1 MSKITL
7 EPNNSGTGTF
17 TIAAPNSNT
26 NRTLNL
32 PDEAGTALTD
42 ATDLEPQ
49 VKTATNATGSA
60 PIYACRAWVNFDG
73 TGTISIRDSG
83 NVSSITDR
91 GTGRYTVNFATD
103 MPDSNYSIQCNG
115 IERGA
120 GSSITG
126 THGVDNLG
134 GASPNFG
141 SAIYTTSAV
150 SVFNKDA
157 QGAFNNSALFTVAVF
172 R

>member
-49 VKTATNATGSA
+49 VKTSLNATGDA
-60 PIYACRAWVNFDG
+60 PMFACRAWVNFDG
-73 TGTISIRDSG
+73 SGTVSIRDSG

-91 GTGRYTVNFATD
+91 GIGEYTVNFTTA
-103 MPDSNYSIQCNG
+103 MPNSNYAF
-115 IERGA
+115 A
-120 GSSITG
+120 GKTIFSFGNDSFLRDWIAMGTPSVSSLEIRHNRT
-126 THGVDNLG
+126 D
-134 GASPNFG
+134 
-141 SAIYTTSAV
+141 TTTDEDSDV
-150 SVFNKDA
+150 LCVTIF
-157 QGAFNNSALFTVAVF
+157 V
-172 R
+172 